1 MEPSVSIIV
10 PVYNAGKTISRC
22 VDSILKQTCRDF
34 ELLLIDDGSTDHSGA
49 ICDDYQARDS
59 RVRVFHQQ
67 NSGVSAARNL
77 ALREAKGEYL
87 QFVDS
92 DDWITP
98 DATASMLRAARDNDC
113 DMVIAD
119 FYRVV
124 GEWVSPK
131 GDIEETGV
139 MTRQEFASH
148 MMENPG
154 DYYYG
159 VLWNKLYRR
168 QLVVEHRLEMN
179 PAISWCEDFMFN
191 LEYIRY
197 TQRIIALQVPIYY
210 YVKTKGSLV
219 SQSVSLSR
227 VVRMKLAVFEYY
239 NQFYRTVLDEEAYEK
254 SKLKIYRFL
263 VDAAG
268 DGVVPPGI
276 LPGSAKLGTERF
288 RVNNDILAGEGPL
301 FDQFRRR
308 KLMDRYLETTALKHG
323 LTLAE
328 MRLMLYLRQ
337 IPAEITRADLADF
350 VSLPLRT
357 CWALLQ
363 KLVSRGLVDVSP
375 EGSTREKGGKK
386 LFRITFSSQAS
397 PILADLATTVLDYR
411 MTMMVGL
418 SQEEIGAY
426 NATSEKIQNNIRQVL

>member
-1 MEPSVSIIV
+1 
-10 PVYNAGKTISRC
+10 
-22 VDSILKQTCRDF
+22 
-34 ELLLIDDGSTDHSGA
+34 
-49 ICDDYQARDS
+49 
-59 RVRVFHQQ
+59 
-67 NSGVSAARNL
+67 
-77 ALREAKGEYL
+77 
-87 QFVDS
+87 
-92 DDWITP
+92 
-98 DATASMLRAARDNDC
+98 
-113 DMVIAD
+113 
-119 FYRVV
+119 
-124 GEWVSPK
+124 
-131 GDIEETGV
+131 
-139 MTRQEFASH
+139 
-148 MMENPG
+148 
-154 DYYYG
+154 
-159 VLWNKLYRR
+159 
-168 QLVVEHRLEMN
+168 
-179 PAISWCEDFMFN
+179 
-191 LEYIRY
+191 
-197 TQRIIALQVPIYY
+197 
-210 YVKTKGSLV
+210 
-219 SQSVSLSR
+219 
-227 VVRMKLAVFEYY
+227 MKLAVFEYY

-288 RVNNDILAGEGPL
+288 HVNNDILAGEGPL

-308 KLMDRYLETTALKHG
+308 KLMDRYLETAALKHG

-337 IPAEITRADLADF
+337 IPAEITRGDLADF

-411 MTMMVGL
+411 MTMMAGL